1 MTRSIIQPA
10 DGPQPGGPY
19 SPGLV
24 VDGWVFL
31 AGQGGTD
38 PKTGKLASGIAA
50 QTAQTLENVSTL
62 LKEAGCSMND
72 VVSCLVHLTDLEHFA
87 EYNGVYE
94 TYFDVP
100 RPVRTTVRADLLHG
114 MLIEITVVARAT

>member
-1 MTRSIIQPA
+1 MTRTVIQPPE
-10 DGPQPGGPY
+10 GPKPGGPY

-31 AGQGGTD
+31 AGQGGSD
-38 PKTGKLASGIAA
+38 PKTGELASGIAA
-50 QTAQTLENVSTL
+50 QTAQTLENISTL
-62 LKEAGCSMND
+62 LQEARCSMSD
-72 VVSCLVHLTDLEHFA
+72 VVSCLVHLTNLGDFA

-94 TYFDVP
+94 TYFDEP

-114 MLIEITVVARAT
+114 MLIEITVVARAG